1 MEEVHIIEEV
11 SHVEVAEEKPKV
23 VEETPGKKKKGKKQ
37 PAVTTSSLVVEEK
50 LKVVQTPTPLPPQQ
64 PSELEEI
71 ERKIMQAAA

>member
-11 SHVEVAEEKPKV
+11 PHVEVAEEKPEV